1 MHLEVPITFL
11 IKMNKYTIYSYVTEH
26 SHFFFVDAFLLKG
39 LKKVQ
44 VCK

>member
-11 IKMNKYTIYSYVTEH
+11 IKMNKYTIYYVTEH